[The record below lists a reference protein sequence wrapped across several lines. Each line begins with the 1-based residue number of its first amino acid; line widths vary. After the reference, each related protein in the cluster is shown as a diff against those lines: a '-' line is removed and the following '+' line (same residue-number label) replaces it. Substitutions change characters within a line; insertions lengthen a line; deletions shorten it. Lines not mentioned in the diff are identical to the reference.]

1 MLGRRGDNKMANRN
15 SIKIIAVKY
24 KNARSV
30 SLNLQLG
37 NERGTYDVAVINRNG
52 VFGLELP
59 VTLGLKLRSFPPAE
73 SRHLVSS
80 VKRQLAKNFL
90 LA

>member
-1 MLGRRGDNKMANRN
+1 MANRN
-15 SIKIIAVKY
+15 LVRVVAIKQ

-37 NERGTYDVAVINRNG
+37 NERGSYDVSIVNQNG

-59 VTLGLKLRSFPPAE
+59 DLLGLKLRSFPPAE
-73 SRHLVSS
+73 SRNLVAT
-80 VKRQLAKNFL
+80 VKRKIVKNL
-90 LA
+90 IAA

>member
-1 MLGRRGDNKMANRN
+1 MANGN
-15 SIKIIAVKY
+15 LVKIIAIKQ

-37 NERGTYDVAVINRNG
+37 NERGTYDVSIVNQNG

-59 VTLGLKLRSFPPAE
+59 DALGLKLRHFPPEA
-73 SRHLVSS
+73 SRNLVAS
-80 VKRQLAKNFL
+80 VKHQLAQNL
-90 LA
+90 VGV